1 MGAQAVCVFAV
12 MFCSHLPAPP
22 SDQEKASIIIMLSAR
37 CGGKA
42 LNVQHSI
49 TLGYSKRGLKV
60 YPPSE
65 LHALLVG
72 DLLSLES
79 SNACWVYM
87 LNSK

>member
-1 MGAQAVCVFAV
+1 MGAQAVRVFAV
-12 MFCSHLPAPP
+12 LFCSHLSARPKRQTA
-22 SDQEKASIIIMLSAR
+22 SAR
-37 CGGKA
+37 CGGKP

-49 TLGYSKRGLKV
+49 TLDHSKPGLKV

-65 LHALLVG
+65 LHALLAA
-72 DLLSLES
+72 DLLSLQS